1 MRDAMFCPHFHR
13 YCSLTRRCR
22 LSTRAE
28 GVLVELSG
36 KMRLCGLREVGR
48 FLSSDHEGILIGS
61 HIRRLTWRIVTA
73 LLLCSA
79 ALFASHGVA
88 WAEDRTLSFHH
99 IHTNEDITIT
109 YKRGGQF
116 DPEAL
121 QKLNYFMRDWRKNT
135 TIKMDPALF
144 DLIWEMYRE
153 LGSKQPINVI
163 CGHRTGSTN
172 EMLRHTVG
180 GQAKGSKHITGQAID
195 LQFPDVNI
203 KQLRNSALIRER
215 GGVGYYPTS
224 SMPFVHVDTGNVRA
238 WPRVPRMEL
247 ALLFPG
253 GNTKHIPADGK
264 PLTKGDFRVAMAQLQ
279 ERGGELP
286 IAARA
291 RLNGNSASTLLAGL
305 AGAKSTS
312 PSATPAISAS
322 PVQLAA
328 ASEPAKPKPAV
339 VMASFAPIPRLGIE
353 PAAPKPASL
362 TQPVISAGAQ
372 QTSARASDVDGLTD
386 DILKG
391 PREPQLREEAV
402 DQQADYDDDHPDE
415 EAYQPFPVLPFMSD
429 TPVASMDLTDSQGQT
444 EFSLAKV
451 HVYFGE
457 RREMFDTRFDKG
469 LQFAE
474 LFWAQRFRGTAV
486 NTALRRLQRDE
497 VPVRTAQQ
505 TAR

>member
-1 MRDAMFCPHFHR
+1 M
-13 YCSLTRRCR
+13 
-22 LSTRAE
+22 LS
-28 GVLVELSG
+28 S
-36 KMRLCGLREVGR
+36 GLREIGR
-48 FLSSDHEGILIGS
+48 FVLSDHHEGNLKNSRIL
-61 HIRRLTWRIVTA
+61 RRPRRGLAA

-79 ALFASHGVA
+79 VLCASHSVK
-88 WAEDRTLSFHH
+88 AEDRTLSFHH

-109 YKRGGQF
+109 YKRNGQF
-116 DPEAL
+116 DQEAL

-135 TIKMDPALF
+135 VIKIDPPLF

-153 LGSKQPINVI
+153 LGSKKPINVI

-172 EMLRHTVG
+172 EMLRHTRG

-195 LQFPDVNI
+195 LQFPDVSV

-247 ALLFPG
+247 ALLFPSG
-253 GNTKHIPADGK
+253 KTKHIPADGK

-291 RLNGNSASTLLAGL
+291 RMKSDTVPTLLAGL
-305 AGAKSTS
+305 AGASGSS
-312 PSATPAISAS
+312 PSITPAVSAS

-328 ASEPAKPKPAV
+328 AEPAKPKPAV
-339 VMASFAPIPRLGIE
+339 MMASFAPSLPSLGLE
-353 PAAPKPASL
+353 PPSPKAPSL
-362 TQPVISAGAQ
+362 TQPVIAPGTQ
-372 QTSARASDVDGLTD
+372 QTSARASDVEGFAK
-386 DILKG
+386 DIVNPSRG
-391 PREPQLREEAV
+391 PRLQEETV
-402 DQQADYDDDHPDE
+402 DAQPDYDDDHPDE
-415 EAYQPFPVLPFMSD
+415 DAYQPFPVLPFMSD
-429 TPVASMDLTDSQGQT
+429 TPIASMDLSDTQGQT
-444 EFSLAKV
+444 QFTLAKV
-451 HVYFGE
+451 HTLFGE
-457 RREMFDTRFDKG
+457 QREMLDTRFQQG

-486 NTALRRLQRDE
+486 NTALRRVARIDGSF
-497 VPVRTAQQ
+497 PVRTAQQ